1 MQCESVLL
9 HAKCFINPIHVT
21 EYATSQSIELQGIN
35 YLAVLPRACKKG
47 IFAPSCKT
55 ALCNRTVGDG
65 K

>member
-21 EYATSQSIELQGIN
+21 EYATSQSIELQEIN

-47 IFAPSCKT
+47 ICPK
-55 ALCNRTVGDG
+55 L
-65 K
+65 